1 MEGKRVYFFGNH
13 EAEGDGAQKELLGG
27 KGANL
32 AEMDRIG
39 IPVPPGFTITT
50 DLLHRLPRRT
60 GDARPPA
67 RPRWTRRSP
76 ASRR

>member
-13 EAEGDGAQKELLGG
+13 EAEGDGARKELLGG
-27 KGANL
+27 KGANP
-32 AEMDRIG
+32 AEMDCIG

-50 DLLHRLPRRT
+50 PAASTTSPEPAIPAALRAPRS
-60 GDARPPA
+60 
-67 RPRWTRRSP
+67 TRRSP